1 MLSLRAERLAFAY
14 SDAAPV
20 FSNVDLHLTPDW
32 IGVVGPNGAGKT
44 TFLRLVTGDLP
55 PEAGRVRVEP
65 DGARVVLCPQTVDS
79 PEPAIREFARASD
92 GLARRAQGALRLD
105 PREVRR
111 WETLSPGERKRWQI
125 GAALAASPDIL
136 LLDEPTNHIDAE
148 ARELLIEALRSFR
161 GIGLCVSHDRDLLN
175 ELTGATLRF
184 YRGRADL
191 YTGPYDEAKRTW
203 EAEAR
208 GREEA
213 YGRVQREER
222 ALRGRLGDVRRAQA
236 EAEAMKSSSKQM
248 KGPRDHDGR
257 GMLRKFKVAKAEAR
271 LSRSVEV
278 VRRKLEEVSSK
289 ASEFHFEKT
298 LGRSIFVSYARSP
311 SAFLFGLDAPE
322 IRAGD
327 KRVLGEVRLSVR
339 REDRIRITG
348 PNGSGKTTL
357 VRALLRGARVPA
369 SKILY
374 VPQEMG
380 EGEER
385 ALIQRARAL
394 PPEERGRVMALVA
407 ALGVSPDRLLASERP
422 SPGEARKLSIALGLG
437 QHAWALVLD
446 EPTNHMDLPS
456 IERLEE
462 ALAEFPG
469 ALLLISH
476 DHAFARRCT
485 STLWKLEGGEVK
497 VSSAQG
503 AAPAQEAEAFS

>member
-1 MLSLRAERLAFAY
+1 MLLSLRAERLAFAY

-20 FSNVDLHLTPDW
+20 FSNVDLHLSAEWT
-32 IGVVGPNGAGKT
+32 GVVGPNGAGKT
-44 TFLRLVTGDLP
+44 TFLRLVTGFLE

-65 DGARVVLCPQTVDS
+65 EGASVVLCPQTVDML
-79 PEPAIREFARASD
+79 EAAILEFARAND
-92 GLARRAQGALRLD
+92 GLARRIHGTLRLD
-105 PREVRR
+105 PTEVKR
-111 WETLSPGERKRWQI
+111 WKTLSPGERKRWQI
-125 GAALAASPDIL
+125 GAALARSPDIL

-148 ARELLIEALRSFR
+148 ARELLIEALRGFR
-161 GIGLCVSHDRDLLN
+161 GIGLCVSHDRELLN
-175 ELTGATLRF
+175 ELTSSTLRF
-184 YRGRADL
+184 YQGRADL
-191 YTGPYDEAKRTW
+191 YSGPYDEAKRTW

-213 YGRVQREER
+213 HGRAREKER
-222 ALRGRLGDVRRAQA
+222 ALRDRLGDARRSQAAA
-236 EAEAMKSSSKQM
+236 EAVKSSRKQT
-248 KGPRDHDGR
+248 KGPRDHDGKS
-257 GMLRKFKVAKAEAR
+257 MLRKFQVAKAEAR
-271 LSRSVEV
+271 LSRSVEI
-278 VRRKLEEVSSK
+278 VRRKLEEATSQ
-289 ASEFHFEKT
+289 ANEFHFEKIH
-298 LGRSIFVSYARSP
+298 GRSIFVSYARSP
-311 SAFLFGLDAPE
+311 SALLFGLDVPE

-327 KRVLGEVRLSVR
+327 KKILGEVRVSVR

-357 VRALLRGARVPA
+357 VRALLEGARVPA

-385 ALIQRARAL
+385 ELLNHARSL
-394 PPEERGRVMALVA
+394 QSEDRGRVMALVA

-437 QHAWALVLD
+437 RHAWALVLD

-462 ALAEFPG
+462 ALAEYPG
-469 ALLLISH
+469 ALILISH

-485 STLWKLEGGEVK
+485 SILWSVVDGNLT
-497 VSSAQG
+497 VSSAPD
-503 AAPAQEAEAFS
+503 AAAALREAHS

>member
-20 FSNVDLHLTPDW
+20 FSNVDLHLTSEW
-32 IGVVGPNGAGKT
+32 VGVVGPNGAGKT
-44 TFLRLVTGDLP
+44 TFLRLVTGDLE

-65 DGARVVLCPQTVDS
+65 EGAQVVLCPQTVEAL
-79 PEPAIREFARASD
+79 EPAILEFARAND
-92 GLARRAQGALRLD
+92 KLARRIQGTLRLE
-105 PREVRR
+105 PSEVKR
-111 WETLSPGERKRWQI
+111 WKTLSPGERKRWQI
-125 GAALAASPDIL
+125 GAALAKSPDVL

-161 GIGLCVSHDRDLLN
+161 GVGLCVSHDRELLN
-175 ELTGATLRF
+175 ELTQSTLRF
-184 YRGRADL
+184 CEGRADL
-191 YTGPYDEAKRTW
+191 YAGPYDEAKRTW

-213 YGRVQREER
+213 HGRARDKER
-222 ALRGRLGDVRRAQA
+222 ALRSRLGDARRSQA
-236 EAEAMKSSSKQM
+236 EAEAAKSSRKQT
-248 KGPRDHDGR
+248 KGPRDHDGKS
-257 GMLRKFKVAKAEAR
+257 MLRKFQVAKAEAR

-278 VRRKLEEVSSK
+278 VRRKLEEATSQ
-289 ASEFHFEKT
+289 ANEFHFEKT
-298 LGRSIFVSYARSP
+298 LGRSVFVSYARSP
-311 SAFLFGLDAPE
+311 SAILFGLDVPA
-322 IRAGD
+322 IRVGEE
-327 KRVLGEVRLSVR
+327 KTKILGEVRISVR

-357 VRALLRGARVPA
+357 VRALLEGARVPA

-385 ALIQRARAL
+385 ALIRHARSL
-394 PPEERGRVMALVA
+394 PPDERGRVMALVA

-437 QHAWALVLD
+437 RHAWALVLD

-462 ALAEFPG
+462 ALAEYPG

-485 STLWKLEGGEVK
+485 STVWSVGGGNLSVT
-497 VSSAQG
+497 SAPD
-503 AAPAQEAEAFS
+503 AAVMAEAHS

>member
-1 MLSLRAERLAFAY
+1 MIALRAERLAFAY

-20 FSNVDLHLTPDW
+20 FSDVDLHLTAEW
-32 IGVVGPNGAGKT
+32 TGIVGPNGGGKT
-44 TFLRLVTGDLP
+44 TFLRLVTGDLS
-55 PEAGRVRVEP
+55 PETGRVRIDPE
-65 DGARVVLCPQTVDS
+65 GARVALCPQTIDI
-79 PEPAIREFARASD
+79 PEAAILDFARAND
-92 GLARRAQGALRLD
+92 GLARRTQGALRLD
-105 PREVRR
+105 PQEIRR
-111 WETLSPGERKRWQI
+111 WPTLSPGERKRWQI
-125 GAALAASPDIL
+125 GAALATSPDVL

-148 ARELLIEALRSFR
+148 ARELLIEALRGFR
-161 GIGLCVSHDRDLLN
+161 GVGLCVSHDRELLN
-175 ELTGATLRF
+175 ELTRATLRF
-184 YRGRADL
+184 HNGRADL
-191 YTGPYDEAKRTW
+191 YSGSYDEAKRTW
-203 EAEAR
+203 EAEGR
-208 GREEA
+208 EREEA
-213 YGRVQREER
+213 YGRVRDKER
-222 ALRGRLGDVRRAQA
+222 ALRARLADTRRAQA
-236 EAEAMKSSSKQM
+236 EAEAMKSSRKRM

-257 GMLRKFKVAKAEAR
+257 SMGRKIVVANAEAK

-278 VRRKLEEVSSK
+278 VRRKLEEVSSE
-289 ASEFHFEKT
+289 ASSYQFEKA

-339 REDRIRITG
+339 REDRIRIAG

-357 VRALLRGARVPA
+357 VRALLEGARVPA

-380 EGEER
+380 EAEER
-385 ALIQRARAL
+385 ALIRHARAL

-437 QHAWALVLD
+437 RHAWALVLD

-456 IERLEE
+456 IERLEG
-462 ALAEFPG
+462 ALAEYPG

-476 DHAFARRCT
+476 DYAFARRCT
-485 STLWKLEGGEVK
+485 SVVWELEGGEVK
-497 VSSAQG
+497 VSSEPG
-503 AAPAQEAEAFS
+503 AVSAAEAHL